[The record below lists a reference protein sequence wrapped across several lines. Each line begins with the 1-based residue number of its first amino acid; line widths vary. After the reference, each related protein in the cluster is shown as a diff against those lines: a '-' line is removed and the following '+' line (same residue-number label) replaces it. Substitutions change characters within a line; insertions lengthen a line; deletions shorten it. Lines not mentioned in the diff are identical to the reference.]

1 MPNGWSGGFYLAR
14 KQLEQLLANCEDSA
28 ELGSTTKKPVTAA
41 DVREIM
47 KHWNDDRLYVEEQ
60 DHQWYIMQF
69 PDTKEW
75 IVVTSESPLYVDFRQ
90 YHEESRKERAKNHP
104 PH

>member
-14 KQLEQLLANCEDSA
+14 KRLEQLLAKLDDHTEV
-28 ELGSTTKKPVTAA
+28 GRTTKKLVTTA
-41 DVREIM
+41 DLREILN
-47 KHWNDDRLYVEEQ
+47 HWNDDRLYVEEQ

-75 IVVTSESPLYVDFRQ
+75 IVVTSESPLYVDFR
-90 YHEESRKERAKNHP
+90 
-104 PH
+104 